1 MLFSVRNSAIGYC
14 QGMNFIVN
22 FILEQG
28 FSPEESFWLLSH
40 LLEDL
45 LPMDYFISMGTLMAD
60 QIILKHM
67 IALYLPDLNK
77 FFLKIHLDIGIVSIR
92 WFLCLF
98 TSSLL
103 PNQIKTVIWDDLL
116 LQGVPALFKTVL
128 VVLKMLR
135 SKILKARDFGI
146 LSPSIPSRRYPHHRK
161 QPGLHH

>member
-1 MLFSVRNSAIGYC
+1 MLFAVRNSTIGYC

-28 FSPEESFWLLSH
+28 FCPEESFWLLSH

-45 LPMDYFISMGTLMAD
+45 LPMDYFISMETLMAD
-60 QIILKHM
+60 QMILKHM
-67 IALYLPDLNK
+67 IALYLPDLHK
-77 FFLKIHLDIGIVSIR
+77 FFLKIQLDIGIVSIR

-103 PNQIKTVIWDDLL
+103 PNQIKTVIWDVLL

-128 VVLKMLR
+128 VLLKMLR
-135 SKILKARDFGI
+135 KKIFKARDFVDGI
-146 LSPSIPSRRYPHHRK
+146 RIIENNLDSISDPTLFLK
-161 QPGLHH
+161 